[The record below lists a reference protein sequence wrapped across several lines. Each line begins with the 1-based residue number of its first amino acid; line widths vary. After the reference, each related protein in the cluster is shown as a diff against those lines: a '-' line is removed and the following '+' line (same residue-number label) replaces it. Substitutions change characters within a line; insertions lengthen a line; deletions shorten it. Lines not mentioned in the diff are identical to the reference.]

1 MAPYFD
7 SFKMSLVEVCLYLAP
22 YWYLIFTVFIFDTL
36 LIFAVF
42 CIVTVNSVILL
53 VVVSLNDKNRKN
65 TIYKNTRKRGETWTI
80 KTTEQRQWRSFF
92 VNFGHISHLFLVFPM
107 SPFSSNSF
115 EQVNVSWEARIY
127 LLKFNNKKPRTTF
140 EICPE

>member
-1 MAPYFD
+1 MASYFD

-53 VVVSLNDKNRKN
+53 VVENRKN

-80 KTTEQRQWRSFF
+80 KTTEQRQWRSIF